1 MDFPDLPAAI
11 KGGIA
16 FYVEDVESPLPEE
29 GLWREW
35 LSVSAAFEG
44 RDVESLCYIFCSDD
58 YLLDM
63 NREYLDHDYYTDVIT
78 FPHVTPGKVIYGDVF
93 VSVDRVREHAKD
105 LGVSF
110 ERELARVM
118 VHGLLHLVGY
128 GDDTENAAL
137 LMRQREDEHL
147 SRLYFAVE

>member
-1 MDFPDLPAAI
+1 
-11 KGGIA
+11 
-16 FYVEDVESPLPEE
+16 
-29 GLWREW
+29 
-35 LSVSAAFEG
+35 
-44 RDVESLCYIFCSDD
+44 
-58 YLLDM
+58 
-63 NREYLDHDYYTDVIT
+63 
-78 FPHVTPGKVIYGDVF
+78 VIYGDVF